1 MIIISK
7 KQLIAMHHAIILR
20 TGGSYG
26 LRDKNMLESAL
37 ASPFQTFDSQELFPS
52 IEEKAAGLGFGLV
65 SNHAFIDENKRIAA
79 HTMLV
84 LSELNGVVLTYSQTE
99 LINIFLELASGK
111 ASYSKLL
118 KWILVH
124 KAR

>member
-26 LRDKNMLESAL
+26 LGDKNMLETAL

-52 IEEKAAGLGFGLV
+52 FEEKAARLGFGLV
-65 SNHAFIDENKRIAA
+65 SNHAFIDGNKRIAA

-84 LSELNGVVLTYSQTE
+84 LLELNGVVLTYSQTE

-111 ASYSKLL
+111 ASYSNLL